1 MPTEETNLVPIVRDI
16 PTLLNLST
24 YQGMSDEEIE
34 SLIEYHKN
42 MAVRDYQLTGDKT
55 LIQQSMDV
63 QLELYSD
70 IARTSSDVLQSV
82 LSKPIPWVS
91 VSEDGTVIQNV

>member
-1 MPTEETNLVPIVRDI
+1 MPTEETNLIPIVRDI
-16 PTLLNLST
+16 PTLLALDT

-34 SLIEYHKN
+34 SLIEYHRN
-42 MAVRDYQLTGDKT
+42 MAVRDYQLSGDTT
-55 LIQQSMDV
+55 LIQETMAV

-70 IARTSSDVLQSV
+70 IARHSADMLQSR
-82 LSKPIPWVS
+82 LSQQIPWAT

>member
-1 MPTEETNLVPIVRDI
+1 MPTEETNLIPIVRDI

-34 SLIEYHKN
+34 SLIEYHKS

-55 LIQQSMDV
+55 LIQQSMEV
-63 QLELYSD
+63 QLALYSD
-70 IARTSSDVLQSV
+70 IAKASSDVLQSV
-82 LSKPIPWVS
+82 LSKPIPWATVS
-91 VSEDGTVIQNV
+91 ADGKVIHNV